1 MCGDAPSGRPPYFV
15 HSPRLIRLVCVLVPL
30 GAVAATGFSARLPIP
45 ATPQLRS
52 PPPGYPGDEA
62 TLAHGRTLFAQL
74 YARCPVLDRDGIGPP
89 LGGATRV
96 LSQAE
101 FLRHTRNPAAVIES
115 GNLRANAWF
124 RRYTVVLPPLVF
136 FARRTAR
143 RNCGPPRECN
153 GEIQAHALRRRSHAA
168 DLQRGPADSGRRKI
182 FARDRVGRLG
192 ANFSRREPPARQ
204 GPPSLRSSPRRGG
217 AVFTNDQIGVI
228 YPVKDR
234 NSAPRP
240 SSVCTIRLTRRPGR
254 SISLREKVGRG

>member
-45 ATPQLRS
+45 ATPQLLS

-62 TLAHGRTLFAQL
+62 TLAHGRTLFAL
-74 YARCPVLDRDGIGPP
+74 LCAGRPVLDRDGIGPP

-115 GNLRANAWF
+115 GNLRASAWF
-124 RRYTVVLPPLVF
+124 RRYKVVMPPLVF
-136 FARRTAR
+136 LAEEQLVAIVPHLESET
-143 RNCGPPRECN
+143 EK
-153 GEIQAHALRRRSHAA
+153 IQAHALRRRSHAA
-168 DLQRGPADSGRRKI
+168 DLQRGPADSGCRKI
-182 FARDRVGRLG
+182 FARDRIGRLRG
-192 ANFSRREPPARQ
+192 NFSRREPPARQ
-204 GPPSLRSSPRRGG
+204 GHPSLRSSPRRGG